1 MRGLAFVWRG
11 CAVAS
16 RGEFDALRA
25 ADELLS
31 SRAAGAAWVGFE
43 EGALSFAPTYKYD
56 LHSEQYDT
64 SAKQRAPA
72 WCDRVLWRASTAVVL
87 RAYGRHDVRESDHR
101 PVSALLEV
109 DVGSTGRKSAMAAVG
124 ATGRK
129 SAMAAARVVSAAEAG
144 GPCAALARCL
154 RSCCKP
160 KPPDGYQELR

>member
-1 MRGLAFVWRG
+1 MRGLAFVRRG

-109 DVGSTGRKSAMAAVG
+109 DVG

-129 SAMAAARVVSAAEAG
+129 SAIAAARVVSAAEAG